1 LLDFG
6 GTLDAD
12 GVHWSRRFHAAYHA
26 AGGTLEFAAFDPVF
40 RASDAALAR
49 LPGVRTLGF
58 RATIEAQAR
67 LLSER
72 LPDGRRVDPDAVAA
86 HFHADAL
93 RILER
98 NRPVVERLAG
108 RFRLAI
114 VSNFT
119 GNLRPCLEEL
129 GLAPLFAALSDSA
142 LLGAAKPDPRI
153 FLDTLAALGASPERA
168 WMVGDNFD
176 ADIRGAAALG
186 MRTCWVAPPECAAP
200 VGPGTPVP
208 TARIARFADVEPVLR

>member
-1 LLDFG
+1 MLDFG

-12 GVHWSRRFHAAYHA
+12 GVHWSRRFHAAYRA
-26 AGGTLEFAAFDPVF
+26 AGGTLDFAAFDPVF

-67 LLSER
+67 LLAER
-72 LPDGRRVDPDAVAA
+72 LPDGRRVDPDAVAG
-86 HFHADAL
+86 HFHAAAL
-93 RILER
+93 RTLER
-98 NRPVVERLAG
+98 NRPVLERLAG
-108 RFRLAI
+108 RFPLAI

-119 GNLRPCLEEL
+119 GNLRPCLDEL

-142 LLGAAKPDPRI
+142 LLGSAKPDPRI
-153 FLDTLAALGASPERA
+153 FLDTLATLGASPERA

-186 MRTCWVAPPECAAP
+186 LRTCWVAPPDCPAP
-200 VGPGTPVP
+200 AGPGTPVP